1 MTAKFQNQIKLY
13 HLSLIITRMACKKAT
28 KRNTRNS
35 KISGQDESE
44 LDAERP
50 MTRSLLS
57 QFENPKRKQLSA
69 LHETKADSVTLQKRI
84 KSEDQECPGNNLE
97 IEVKTEPVDFEDC
110 VGATKSKRKN
120 PTQKQLSR
128 QGAKDHIEVD
138 PEKRIKSELQECS
151 GSKLRV
157 KIEVPLNEIKSE
169 PVDIEDCVNLKVESP
184 PKLKRSPNQKSITYI
199 EPPFWRQTLD
209 NLRQMRSK
217 FDAPVDS
224 MGCDKCADEKSSPE
238 VIYFLHCGFESINY
252 GIF

>member
-1 MTAKFQNQIKLY
+1 
-13 HLSLIITRMACKKAT
+13 MAGKKVP
-28 KRNTRNS
+28 KRNTRNV
-35 KISGQDESE
+35 KISGQDEFE

-57 QFENPKRKQLSA
+57 QFENPKRKQLST

-84 KSEDQECPGNNLE
+84 KSEDQECPGNSLD

-120 PTQKQLSR
+120 PKQKQLSK
-128 QGAKDHIEVD
+128 QKAIKDQIEID
-138 PEKRIKSELQECS
+138 PEKRIKSENQKCS
-151 GSKLRV
+151 GSKFLI
-157 KIEVPLNEIKSE
+157 KEEYLNEIKSE

-238 VIYFLHCGFESINY
+238 V
-252 GIF
+252 